1 MEVTLLP
8 EEKGQRVE
16 EEINGGGGSQ
26 MERMN
31 TQEEWEGV

>member
-1 MEVTLLP
+1 MEVTFLP

-16 EEINGGGGSQ
+16 EEINRAGGSQ

-31 TQEEWEGV
+31 TQEE